1 MKKSYNHWLDFCR
14 ASAIILVLLSHGRYF
29 LLPSLPQLN
38 FFKFGGFLG
47 VELFFVLSGFLIG
60 KILLEKVDNSTS
72 PTDWVMG
79 FWCRR
84 WLRTYP
90 SYLLFLCVNLILLLN
105 IRPDLFPNTIKYL
118 TFTQGLLTPHPTF
131 FGEAWS
137 LAVEEIFYF
146 LPPVIFS
153 FFLWLSRN
161 KALSLKITI
170 IALLTT
176 PLALRVYAAFDS
188 QLSFNEIR
196 TISIFRIDSIIYG
209 VLAVLYLKK
218 YGNNHLNKAG
228 MLLVPICIYISSKED
243 SYINDNTF
251 LKIFLFPIAN
261 LGFACLICT
270 GLSINFNKYIAIIFS
285 NIARWSYAAYLVNL
299 PVLFLIKYLLSPP
312 ATYAEC
318 FSQWLLFITVT
329 LAISCLI
336 YTVFEKNILRFRD
349 KLVAS

>member
-1 MKKSYNHWLDFCR
+1 MMKKSYNHWLDFCR

-60 KILLEKVDNSTS
+60 KILLEKIDNSTS

-90 SYLLFLCVNLILLLN
+90 SYLLFLCVNLILLSN

-146 LPPVIFS
+146 LTPVIFS
-153 FFLWLSRN
+153 FFLCLSRN

-170 IALLTT
+170 IALIII
-176 PLALRVYAAFDS
+176 PLALRVYAAF
-188 QLSFNEIR
+188 
-196 TISIFRIDSIIYG
+196 
-209 VLAVLYLKK
+209 
-218 YGNNHLNKAG
+218 
-228 MLLVPICIYISSKED
+228 
-243 SYINDNTF
+243 
-251 LKIFLFPIAN
+251 
-261 LGFACLICT
+261 
-270 GLSINFNKYIAIIFS
+270 
-285 NIARWSYAAYLVNL
+285 
-299 PVLFLIKYLLSPP
+299 
-312 ATYAEC
+312 
-318 FSQWLLFITVT
+318 
-329 LAISCLI
+329 
-336 YTVFEKNILRFRD
+336 
-349 KLVAS
+349 